1 MSGVEVIRI
10 EIDGACIEFPLDR
23 AVKIARAL
31 NAAVARRERARR
43 EAEGLDQPPKDL
55 A

>member
-1 MSGVEVIRI
+1 MSDDTIKI
-10 EIDGACIEFPLDR
+10 EIDGAAIEFPLAR

-31 NAAVARRERARR
+31 NAAVARRDRTRR
-43 EAEGLDQPPKDL
+43 EAEGLDQPPKDQ

>member
-1 MSGVEVIRI
+1 MSDDTIKI
-10 EIDGACIEFPLDR
+10 EIDGAAIEFPLDR

-31 NAAVARRERARR
+31 NAAVARRDRTRR
-43 EAEGLDQPPKDL
+43 EAEGLDQPPKDQ

>member
-1 MSGVEVIRI
+1 MSDDAIKI
-10 EIDGACIEFPLDR
+10 EIDGACLEFPRDR
-23 AVKIARAL
+23 AIKIARAL
-31 NAAVARRERARR
+31 NAAVARRARAQR

>member
-1 MSGVEVIRI
+1 MSADAIRI
-10 EIDGACIEFPLDR
+10 EIDGVSLDLPFER

-31 NAAVARRERARR
+31 NAAVARRERTRR
-43 EAEGLDQPPKDL
+43 EAEGLNQPPKDL

>member
-1 MSGVEVIRI
+1 VIDDTIKI
-10 EIDGACIEFPLDR
+10 EIDGAAIEFPRDR

-31 NAAVARRERARR
+31 NAAVARQERTRR